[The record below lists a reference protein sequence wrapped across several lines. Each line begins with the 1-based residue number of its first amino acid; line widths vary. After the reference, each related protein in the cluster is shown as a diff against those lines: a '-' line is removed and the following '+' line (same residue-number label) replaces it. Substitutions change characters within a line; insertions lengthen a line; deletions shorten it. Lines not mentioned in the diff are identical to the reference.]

1 MYRASRYA
9 LRWAAMAVWAPAF
22 TSAQPPR
29 SSADSSVQARVDRI
43 FAQWDRTD
51 SPGCALGVYHNGRV
65 EYARGY
71 GMANLEL
78 GVALSPQSVF
88 DIGSTSKQ
96 FTAMSIMLL
105 ARDGK
110 LSLDDDIRKFIPEL
124 PKYKETIT
132 IRHILT
138 HTSGIRDY
146 LTLWALAGVDDADL
160 TTDQDA
166 LDLIVRQRELN
177 FAPGEQWLYSN
188 SGFFLASVIVQR
200 TSGKSLAQFAA
211 ERIFAPLGM
220 THTRFNNDHM
230 AIIANRATGY
240 APRDSGGLATAMSNF
255 EQTGDG
261 AVQTSIEDLQ
271 RWDENFYTGTV
282 GGAETLALMQK
293 TATLNDGKPQTYAL
307 GLMVDKYRGL
317 RTVSHGGSW
326 AGYRAELLRFP
337 DEHLSVACLCNLSRT
352 NPSMLARRVAE
363 IYLGDRMTPTGEA
376 SVVAAGRQTRDS
388 VASSWKP
395 SASDLAAFA
404 GRYESPE
411 LETTYSLSVD
421 NGKLMLHRRRSAPI
435 ALTPTTSD
443 TFRAE
448 GITYRF
454 VREKGRVTG
463 LLVDAGRTRNLRFLT
478 ESASKG
484 TRNGTE

>member
-1 MYRASRYA
+1 MRSTSRYA
-9 LRWAAMAVWAPAF
+9 IAPIVLLALAAAIGR
-22 TSAQPPR
+22 AQPPR
-29 SSADSSVQARVDRI
+29 FPVDSSPHGRVDGV
-43 FAQWDRTD
+43 FAQWNRTD
-51 SPGCALGVYHNGRV
+51 SPGCAVGVYRDGVV

-78 GVALSPQSVF
+78 GVALSPHSIF

-96 FTAMSIMLL
+96 FTAMSVMLL

-110 LSLDDDIRKFIPEL
+110 LSLDDDIHKYVPEL
-124 PKYKETIT
+124 PNYGKTIT

-146 LTLWALAGVDDADL
+146 LTLWGLAGVDDADL

-166 LDLIVRQRELN
+166 LDLIARQRELN

-188 SGFFLASVIVQR
+188 SGFFLASVIVKR
-200 TSGKSLAQFAA
+200 VSGKTLAAFAA

-220 THTRFNNDHM
+220 THTRFNDDHM
-230 AIIANRATGY
+230 AVIPDRATGY
-240 APRDSGGLATAMSNF
+240 ATRDSGGWSTAMSNF

-271 RWDENFYTGTV
+271 RWDENFYTGRV
-282 GGAETLALMQK
+282 GGAEVLATMQK
-293 TATLNDGKPQTYAL
+293 PAVLNDGKQQTYAL
-307 GLMVDKYRGL
+307 GLSVDKYRGL

-337 DEHLSVACLCNLSRT
+337 DQHLSVACLCNLART

-363 IYLGDRMTPTGEA
+363 IYLGDRMTPSDA
-376 SVVAAGRQTRDS
+376 NVVAAGRRAPGA
-388 VASSWKP
+388 VASSWNP
-395 SASDLAAFA
+395 TASELARYA

-411 LETTYSLSVD
+411 LETSYTLSVE
-421 NGKLMLHRRRSAPI
+421 NNTLMLHRRRSAPI
-435 ALTPTTSD
+435 ALTPTTND
-443 TFRAE
+443 TFTAE
-448 GITYRF
+448 GISYRF
-454 VREKGRVTG
+454 VRDKGRVTG
-463 LLVDAGRTRNLRFLT
+463 FLVDAGRTRNLRFDVV
-478 ESASKG
+478 AG
-484 TRNGTE
+484 R